1 MQVADIAADE
11 RLPNYEV
18 FRAPRGWYA
27 ALLRSS
33 GAEDSAFRQS
43 RLRALLEGVRASTME
58 LLCLGES

>member
-27 ALLRSS
+27 ALLRSP
-33 GAEDSAFRQS
+33 GAEDSAYRQS

-58 LLCLGES
+58 LLCLGDS